1 METFF
6 FKPELYNRLY
16 NCTSYDIDQIP
27 LEQRKHFLVGALY
40 MVFGIISEILY
51 LPCLIS
57 LWKHMDN
64 TCYKFMFF
72 IGITDLLMIPISS
85 IITGYLA
92 ITGAVFCTA
101 PTFIYFCG
109 ACALGLTVAE
119 NTAQIF
125 LALNRCIELVSYGN
139 SARVL
144 FHGKR
149 IYLWMIFCII
159 YGMYFFIFTMP
170 IIFSSVIGTWF
181 INPHFAYN
189 DDLSGTI
196 YRSDLA
202 TIHNYMVVVVLT
214 GTYLVFTIVLL
225 TKMGFKCQANAN
237 NNTNSQTS
245 SISQKRIF
253 VQVFLIS
260 SVNDAAATI
269 CALMNFLPVGN
280 TLITLGQITWMLSF
294 GIPPFI
300 YLLLNKTIRQ
310 EVIGILRKLCIKLV
324 PKIISKKIGPKTQ
337 IAIAVVKVGP
347 AENVKKMNNP
357 LARND

>member
-16 NCTSYDIDQIP
+16 NCTSYDIAQIP
-27 LEQRKHFLVGALY
+27 LEQR
-40 MVFGIISEILY
+40 
-51 LPCLIS
+51 
-57 LWKHMDN
+57 
-64 TCYKFMFF
+64 
-72 IGITDLLMIPISS
+72 
-85 IITGYLA
+85 
-92 ITGAVFCTA
+92 
-101 PTFIYFCG
+101 
-109 ACALGLTVAE
+109 LTTVQ

-125 LALNRCIELVSYGN
+125 LALNRCIDLAYGN
-139 SARVL
+139 AARVL

-149 IYLWMIFCII
+149 IYLWMIFCVI
-159 YGMYFFIFTMP
+159 YGLCFCMFTMP

-181 INPHFAYN
+181 VNPHFAYN

-196 YRSDLA
+196 YRNDLA
-202 TIHNYMVVVVLT
+202 TIHSYMVVTVLT
-214 GTYLVFTIVLL
+214 GTYLIFAIVLL
-225 TKMGFKCQANAN
+225 TKMGFKCQSNGLMNAIT
-237 NNTNSQTS
+237 NTNSQIS
-245 SISQKRIF
+245 SISQKKVF

-260 SVNDAAATI
+260 IINDAAATI

-310 EVIGILRKLCIKLV
+310 EVIGILRKLCSKLA
-324 PKIISKKIGPKTQ
+324 PKIISKKIGTKTQ
-337 IAIAVVKVGP
+337 IVIAVVKVGP

-357 LARND
+357 FFNEK